1 MGGFFLIFEAVRTA
15 STTQV
20 ARPLREGPLRVVWRG
35 IRLRA
40 GLRGGGSGPTAHESI
55 AWCGPPVHILV
66 ITTSSAEDL
75 RFYTIV
81 VGSSAI
87 SDVHALPGV
96 DPPAVRTP
104 RSLVRSKT
112 PRRAREWT
120 SGSRR
125 HRRLILIT
133 LIFHGLHARAVGDR

>member
-1 MGGFFLIFEAVRTA
+1 M
-15 STTQV
+15 
-20 ARPLREGPLRVVWRG
+20 WRG

-96 DPPAVRTP
+96 DPPAVRTA
-104 RSLVRSKT
+104 RRLVRRKT
-112 PRRAREWT
+112 PRRTRVRL
-120 SGSRR
+120 SGSSRNS
-125 HRRLILIT
+125 RLLPQST
-133 LIFHGLHARAVGDR
+133 QFHGLHAGPVGDRRLTEES